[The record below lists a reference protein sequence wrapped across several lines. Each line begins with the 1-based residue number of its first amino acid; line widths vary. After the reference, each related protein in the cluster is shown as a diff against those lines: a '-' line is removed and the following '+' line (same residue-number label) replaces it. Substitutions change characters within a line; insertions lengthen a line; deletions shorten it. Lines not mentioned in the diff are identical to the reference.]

1 MMKKVKKTFSLK
13 GSRRSTSSSDSPT
26 QEPRQKKLLEKWSIK
41 FASAWAAI
49 EMIKEKLEKS
59 SAMQSFASDSEKVLN
74 FEEDFIRTEEVVQ
87 MTVDEGKKVMGKG
100 RLWDENRKKIQ
111 EDIKDL
117 LEEWEKVK
125 RHRSSGLVSRY

>member
-1 MMKKVKKTFSLK
+1 
-13 GSRRSTSSSDSPT
+13 
-26 QEPRQKKLLEKWSIK
+26 
-41 FASAWAAI
+41 
-49 EMIKEKLEKS
+49 
-59 SAMQSFASDSEKVLN
+59 
-74 FEEDFIRTEEVVQ
+74 

>member
-59 SAMQSFASDSEKVLN
+59 SAMQSFASDSEKVCRTFLSLAC
-74 FEEDFIRTEEVVQ
+74 FE
-87 MTVDEGKKVMGKG
+87 
-100 RLWDENRKKIQ
+100 
-111 EDIKDL
+111 
-117 LEEWEKVK
+117 
-125 RHRSSGLVSRY
+125 